1 MEKYYETPVSQP
13 SYLNLRNF
21 CTHYNKPSEQDKS
34 KIYFFED
41 FSLAIQPFFLENT
54 GCFSPLL
61 GPIYRKMDIS
71 KIQSENRKNSALLV
85 SDSSKVTDINFYR
98 IKKKLQQEG
107 FDLLNNKNGTLTLVL
122 RLTEK

>member
-1 MEKYYETPVSQP
+1 
-13 SYLNLRNF
+13 
-21 CTHYNKPSEQDKS
+21 
-34 KIYFFED
+34 
-41 FSLAIQPFFLENT
+41 
-54 GCFSPLL
+54 
-61 GPIYRKMDIS
+61 MDIS